1 MSDCCIV
8 IWTPTNIKECV
19 TDDDGSAVDCFAQA
33 VPESGYTALQ
43 VQALWRR
50 YRYAVCDS
58 MNVSRWLQ
66 QVKDRAEEINRRYLQ
81 MFAAYDTNDLS
92 DMKMGYTDTVDET
105 VAATG
110 KVGQNVTASSTG
122 TGTNRTETEDLPQ
135 SELADGKYLSGRT
148 TVNTTSGTDD
158 TSTATTDTEDSST
171 RHSTMKHDTQDVLLA
186 EEYAQLMDVLRDPLE
201 KYVGEFSDLFA
212 NRW

>member
-8 IWTPTNIKECV
+8 IWTPTNIMECV

-33 VPESGYTALQ
+33 VPESEYTALQ

-58 MNVSRWLQ
+58 MNVDRWLQ

-81 MFAAYDTNDLS
+81 MFAAYDAQDLT
-92 DMKMGYTDTVDET
+92 DMKMGYTDTIDET
-105 VAATG
+105 ATA
-110 KVGQNVTASSTG
+110 QSTG
-122 TGTNRTETEDLPQ
+122 SDTFRTETEDLPQ
-135 SELADGKYLSGRT
+135 SEVANGKFLSGRT
-148 TVNTTSGTDD
+148 TSTTTPGTVD
-158 TSTATTDTEDSST
+158 TTTRKTT
-171 RHSTMKHDTQDVLLA
+171 LKHDTQDVLIA

>member
-8 IWTPTNIKECV
+8 IWTPTNIKDCV
-19 TDDDGSAVDCFAQA
+19 EDDNGNAVDCFAQA
-33 VPESGYTALQ
+33 VPESEYSALQ

-58 MNVSRWLQ
+58 MNVDRWLQ

-81 MFAAYDTNDLS
+81 MFAAYDAQDLT

-105 VAATG
+105 ATA
-110 KVGQNVTASSTG
+110 QSTG
-122 TGTNRTETEDLPQ
+122 SDTFKTETEDLPQ
-135 SELADGKYLSGRT
+135 SEVANGKFLSGRT
-148 TVNTTSGTDD
+148 TSTTTPGTVD
-158 TSTATTDTEDSST
+158 TTTRKTT
-171 RHSTMKHDTQDVLLA
+171 LKHDTQDVLLA
-186 EEYAQLMDVLRDPLE
+186 EEYAQLMDSLRDPLE

>member
-1 MSDCCIV
+1 MSCIEV
-8 IWTPTNIKECV
+8 WTPTRILGCV
-19 TDDDGSAVDCFAQA
+19 EDDNGNAVDPFVQA
-33 VPESGYTALQ
+33 VPESNYKALQ

-58 MNVSRWLQ
+58 LNIERWLRQ
-66 QVKDRAEEINRRYLQ
+66 IKDRAEEVNRRYLQ
-81 MFAAYDTNDLS
+81 MFAAYDANDLS

-105 VAATG
+105 V
-110 KVGQNVTASSTG
+110 TAQSTG
-122 TGTNRTETEDLPQ
+122 SDTFRTETEDLPQ
-135 SELADGKYLSGRT
+135 SEPADGKFLSGRT
-148 TVNTTSGTDD
+148 TSTTTPGTVD
-158 TSTATTDTEDSST
+158 TNT
-171 RHSTMKHDTQDVLLA
+171 RHSTLKHDTQDVLLA

>member
-1 MSDCCIV
+1 MSDCCVV

-33 VPESGYTALQ
+33 VPQSNYTDLQ

-66 QVKDRAEEINRRYLQ
+66 QLKDRAEEINRRYLS
-81 MFAAYDTNDLS
+81 MFKAYDDTDLT
-92 DMKMGYTDTVDET
+92 DMKMGYTDTYDLT
-105 VAATG
+105 D
-110 KVGQNVTASSTG
+110 TAQSAGSDTFV
-122 TGTNRTETEDLPQ
+122 TETEDLPQ
-135 SELADGKYLSGRT
+135 SADPTGQWLSGRT
-148 TVNTTSGTDD
+148 KSTTTPGTVD
-158 TSTATTDTEDSST
+158 TSKRTGTM
-171 RHSTMKHDTQDVLLA
+171 RHDVQDMLLA
-186 EEYAQLMDVLRDPLE
+186 EEYARLQDMLRDPLE
-201 KYVGEFSDLFA
+201 KYVEEFSNLFA